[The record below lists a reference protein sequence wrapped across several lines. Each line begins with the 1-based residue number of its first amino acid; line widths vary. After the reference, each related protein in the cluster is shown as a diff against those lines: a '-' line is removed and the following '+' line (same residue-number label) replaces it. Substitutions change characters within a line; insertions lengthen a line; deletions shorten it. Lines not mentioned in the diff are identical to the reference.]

1 MQLWGKI
8 GMSREN
14 EAELKTESII
24 ESEMPAVTLRGL
36 TILPDMIIHFDLS
49 RSKSIL
55 AIEEA
60 MLGNQRLFVV
70 TQKDPNEKEPD
81 LSGLYSV
88 GTIVMVKQVTKLP
101 NQMIRILVEGI
112 SRAKLQSIQD
122 EEGFMTAV
130 VTLIEDDCGSFD
142 AAQTEAML
150 RTVKE
155 TFTKYTMCFS
165 KIGGTISSQVEE
177 CISLRR
183 LIDLIAINIPL
194 SFQKKQ
200 EILGA
205 VSLEERFLVLT
216 GILTNEIEIAQIKTD
231 LTTQVKKRL
240 DQNQKEYVLREQ
252 LRYIRKEIGEDDVFS
267 ETAQFEEALEK
278 LKAGKEV
285 KEKIRK
291 EIARFKS
298 VAGSSSESAVERAYI
313 ETLLELPW
321 DKMSRDGVDLDR
333 AQEILE
339 REHYGLDKV
348 KERILEFLAV
358 RIMTKKGESPIIC
371 LVGPPGTG
379 KTSIAKSIAEAL
391 HKKYIRICL
400 GGVRDEA
407 EIRGHRK
414 TYVGAMP
421 GRIVSGLRQAGV
433 KNPLMLL
440 DEIDKVS
447 SDYKGDTSSALLEVL
462 DSEQNSHFR
471 DHYVE
476 IPMDL
481 SEVLFIAT
489 ANSTEKIPKP
499 LLDRMEIIEVNSYT
513 ANEKFHIAREHL
525 VEKQLDRNGL
535 SADVLQFTDGALKD
549 MILHYTKEA
558 GVRGLERKIAQIC
571 RKSAREIVQK
581 QKKKI
586 RVTSANL
593 SAYLGKPKYDSIRAN
608 EKDEVGIVRG
618 LAWTSVGGDTLQ
630 IEVNM
635 MPGKG
640 ELDLTGQMGDV
651 MQESALIA
659 MSYVRSVSR
668 TYKVADKV
676 FKENDFHLHIP
687 EGAVPKDGPSAGITM
702 ATAILSLVTERP
714 VRAKVAMT
722 GEITLRG
729 RVLPVGGLKEKIL
742 AARTAGIEAVLVPKK
757 NEKDIDEIPGEIKK
771 GLCIHP
777 VETME
782 DVVRYA
788 MAE

>member
-122 EEGFMTAV
+122 EEGFMTAA

-155 TFTKYTMCFS
+155 TFTKYTMCFP

-702 ATAILSLVTERP
+702 AAAILSLVTERP

-742 AARTAGIEAVLVPKK
+742 AARTAGIETVLVPKK